1 MINKTAQEL
10 SQAFSKL
17 ADSLIHIAVPTPK
30 KAPSKKKA
38 PGKAAPSAPTS
49 TRAALV
55 KSYRQKFDD
64 IENRISTEISGKITS
79 LVETIRKSKQHSTL
93 VYGNTGI
100 LQYLKSYKN
109 TLDALSTRRGKLSTK
124 IKDMTS
130 KMAATKT
137 SRRPPGKKGKGSND
151 TAVSILNEFHTIS
164 DTEALEDLR
173 DEFENLLNDLADD
186 VRSNEISVQGYKA
199 KFITELTEFESFD
212 YAVDKL
218 KKIDG
223 DLVEELEDQIKALGG
238 EVGGPAATG
247 TPGASGTGGGATAE
261 QKDKLVSLL
270 KYIFKMEDNVF
281 DAYEDAINSAGP
293 TFKQFGMTLNNKQ
306 LSQVKKEFADS
317 HNSGDFEDSVPSPLL
332 FKFDPALQKLVE
344 SRSVSGLTSS
354 MVDSFVAHTA
364 DIEKQLNG
372 NITNL
377 QEMTTLP
384 WVKDLRLALENI
396 ESSWLQSKQL
406 LKRHTVKKKN
416 EAVIKVVGNLLR
428 DLRTHNKDAR
438 DLLT

>member
-1 MINKTAQEL
+1 MSDFTSQEL

-17 ADSLIHIAVPTPK
+17 ADSLIHVAK
-30 KAPSKKKA
+30 GGKKKS
-38 PGKAAPSAPTS
+38 PGKTNPKAPTS

-109 TLDALSTRRGKLSTK
+109 TLDALSTRSGKLSTK

-151 TAVSILNEFHTIS
+151 TAVSILNEFHTVS

-199 KFITELTEFESFD
+199 KFITDLTEFESFD
-212 YAVDKL
+212 YAVNKL

-223 DLVEELEDQIKALGG
+223 DLVAELEDQIKALGG

-247 TPGASGTGGGATAE
+247 TPGASGTSGGASAE

-281 DAYEDAINSAGP
+281 DAYKGAINSAGP
-293 TFKQFGMTLNNKQ
+293 TFRQFGMTLNNKQ
-306 LSQVKKEFADS
+306 LSQVEKEFQDNA
-317 HNSGDFEDSVPSPLL
+317 NTGNFEDNVPSPLL
-332 FKFDPALQKLVE
+332 FKFDPELQKLVE
-344 SRSVSGLTSS
+344 SRSVNGLTQS
-354 MVDSFVAHTA
+354 MVDSFVAHIA

-428 DLRTHNKDAR
+428 SLRTFNKDAR